1 MIKIFFLFLFVFIVG
16 CSNEKQVYWCGDH
29 ECANKNERIK
39 FFKENLIVEVKVKNS
54 KPEAKSKISKIIEQK
69 NKQVKIIKSKKI
81 LIDEIKTKKKINKKK
96 FTSKTKKK
104 NIKKTKKNTKVIT
117 KNNKNLI
124 MGKFKENKSVSV
136 FESLVEKVKRQS
148 SLKPFPDINIKQN

>member
-69 NKQVKIIKSKKI
+69 NKQVTLMLSYILDHANPDVRKIVVG
-81 LIDEIKTKKKINKKK
+81 DDD
-96 FTSKTKKK
+96 F
-104 NIKKTKKNTKVIT
+104 
-117 KNNKNLI
+117 
-124 MGKFKENKSVSV
+124 
-136 FESLVEKVKRQS
+136 
-148 SLKPFPDINIKQN
+148 